1 MTSFDPI
8 SEGYTNIKQINGKTC
23 GIYRFIFTAGLVV
36 GIDHAGYEYR
46 FCYKN
51 HNEAVKALEVW
62 DGTGDPPGNWI
73 KQKGLGGER
82 PNPNYETNE

>member
-1 MTSFDPI
+1 LEDTEVPYNELWLEFGDI
-8 SEGYTNIKQINGKTC
+8 
-23 GIYRFIFTAGLVV
+23 
-36 GIDHAGYEYR
+36 GYEYR

-62 DGTGDPPGNWI
+62 EGTGDPPGNWI
-73 KQKGLGGER
+73 KQKGLGEDR